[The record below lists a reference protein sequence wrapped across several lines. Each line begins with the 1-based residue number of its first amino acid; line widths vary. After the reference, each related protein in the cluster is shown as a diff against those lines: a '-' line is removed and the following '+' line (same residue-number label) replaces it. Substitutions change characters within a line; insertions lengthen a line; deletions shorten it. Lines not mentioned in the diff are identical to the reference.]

1 VDERYR
7 PGIDYNKQLLI
18 QKDVKT
24 PDYRNVSMLPDDPRR
39 QRDIAR
45 RIMNL
50 TNNDPVTETKN
61 IPLRRLSKREI
72 FNVNWVDEDGEV
84 SSESDTEE
92 ESHMEVDPGI
102 SVDKVENL
110 LEQWRKDWDGW
121 AERCPK

>member
-1 VDERYR
+1 
-7 PGIDYNKQLLI
+7 
-18 QKDVKT
+18 
-24 PDYRNVSMLPDDPRR
+24 M
-39 QRDIAR
+39 
-45 RIMNL
+45 MNL

-72 FNVNWVDEDGEV
+72 FNVNWMDEDGEV

-102 SVDKVENL
+102 SVEKVENL

-121 AERCPK
+121 AESCPKRHRPDPERKPESRPMERPDRRVHYAPPSPF